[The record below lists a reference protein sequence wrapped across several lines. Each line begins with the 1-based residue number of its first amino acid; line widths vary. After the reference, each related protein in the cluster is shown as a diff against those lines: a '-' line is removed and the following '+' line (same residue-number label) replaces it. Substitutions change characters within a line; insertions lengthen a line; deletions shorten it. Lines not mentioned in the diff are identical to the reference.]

1 MSEYKVLDAMGVQN
15 PGEIARYELY
25 SVDQTDIVRIT
36 YDRKKGSIRPVTK
49 KFRFPQVKKSAL
61 VDSGTRQTR
70 VLYESSG
77 ECLKAVAELGKLLD
91 KRKGDKVDVSKLVA
105 DEIRLLEEDF
115 AARIS
120 NLKALLKKK

>member
-15 PGEIARYELY
+15 PDEIARYELY

-49 KFRFPQVKKSAL
+49 KFRFPQVKKSTL

-77 ECLKAVAELGKLLD
+77 ECLNAVAELSKLLD
-91 KRKGDKVDVSKLVA
+91 KRKGGKVEVRKLIA
-105 DEIRLLEEDF
+105 EEIRLMEEDHT
-115 AARIS
+115 ARIAS
-120 NLKALLKKK
+120 LKALLEKL